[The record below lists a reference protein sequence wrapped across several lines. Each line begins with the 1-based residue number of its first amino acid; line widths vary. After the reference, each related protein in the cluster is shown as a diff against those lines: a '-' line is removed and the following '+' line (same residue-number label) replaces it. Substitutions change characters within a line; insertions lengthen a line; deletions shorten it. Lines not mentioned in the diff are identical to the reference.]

1 MIRGGRGH
9 PIRFLMWFHIVRTS
23 CSGLPNLP
31 AMTFQEKR
39 DLSSVLRVRRIFLSS
54 SVQMGGELGEG
65 TGDKEALRR
74 RFPGAFG
81 VALASRFFDGSCD
94 AVESFG
100 GVGTEAGTGASTR
113 WWGGGRL

>member
-1 MIRGGRGH
+1 
-9 PIRFLMWFHIVRTS
+9 MWKRSSHSI
-23 CSGLPNLP
+23 PNVVP
-31 AMTFQEKR
+31 HSP
-39 DLSSVLRVRRIFLSS
+39 DIVLRFAQLAGDDLPRETGSLIGFEGAKDLLVLVSPDGR
-54 SVQMGGELGEG
+54 ELGEG

-81 VALASRFFDGSCD
+81 VALASHFFDGSCD

-113 WWGGGRL
+113 WWGGGRF